1 MSKETVTSAPGWRG
15 FLSQASAGRWAV
27 EGEQRLEVI
36 LNMTESKSLT
46 CT

>member
-1 MSKETVTSAPGWRG
+1 MNKETVTGAPGWKG
-15 FLSQASAGRWAV
+15 FLSQASAGRWVV
-27 EGEQRLEVI
+27 EGEQWLGVI